1 LSSLSRLWTD
11 GSLYEAAPITL
22 TGDRAHYLRHVMRLD
37 IGDHVLLFNERDGE
51 WLATLAEASK
61 RAVIL
66 SVAAQRRPPRPEP
79 GPWLLFAPVKRA
91 ATDLILVKAVELG
104 VERIQPILTRRGIA
118 ERVKEERLTALSI
131 EAAEQCERLSLP
143 SLAEIAPFESV
154 LATWPDDRRLF
165 IADEAGARLNPTAGP
180 SAVHG
185 AAACQ
190 RGQPWAIAIG
200 PEGGWALGELDALRD
215 SAFVTPIALGPRVL
229 RAETAALAGLAVLQ
243 ALLGD
248 W

>member
-1 LSSLSRLWTD
+1 V
-11 GSLYEAAPITL
+11 I
-22 TGDRAHYLRHVMRLD
+22 
-37 IGDHVLLFNERDGE
+37 LFNGGDGE
-51 WLATLAEASK
+51 W
-61 RAVIL
+61 RAVV
-66 SVAAQRRPPRPEP
+66 SEVAKRGVVLAVESRRRAPASEP

-118 ERVKEERLTALSI
+118 ERINAERWAALAV
-131 EAAEQCERLSLP
+131 EAAEQCERLTLP
-143 SLAEIAPFESV
+143 AIAEIAPFESL
-154 LATWPDDRRLF
+154 LAGWPVDRRLF
-165 IADEAGARLNPTAGP
+165 IADEAGARLNPGGIRA
-180 SAVHG
+180 AR
-185 AAACQ
+185 AAASEIEPG
-190 RGQPWAIAIG
+190 RPWALAIG
-200 PEGGWALGELDALRD
+200 PEGGGAQGELDAFRD